1 MATMNAVIIDFE
13 CPGSS
18 ACKAPR
24 TTATGSRSHAL
35 AVPDWISAGI
45 SGTDASQVFC
55 ERLELAKCCPS
66 SLLAVGHAL
75 VETMLHVVVDQ
86 LALGIA
92 DRVLHRVKL
101 LRKLETGARGLD
113 HANKRAQMSLGTL
126 EANYDIGMTA
136 VLHFHILSTGIAW
149 MQSE

>member
-1 MATMNAVIIDFE
+1 MATMNAVIIDLE

-18 ACKAPR
+18 ACRAPR
-24 TTATGSRSHAL
+24 TTATGSRSQAL

-45 SGTDASQVFC
+45 SGTGASQVFY

-92 DRVLHRVKL
+92 DRVLNSVQL
-101 LRKLETGARGLD
+101 LRKLETGALSLD
-113 HANKRAQMSLGTL
+113 HANKRTQMSLGTF
-126 EANYDIGMTA
+126 ETNDDIGMTR
-136 VLHFHILSTGIAW
+136 VL
-149 MQSE
+149 